1 MVEEESDVFLTD
13 PGGRLGSDDV
23 DDEPASADIE
33 LFLPDDVLE
42 ATELVELFLL
52 PVEAPST
59 VSESRFRLMEGLTA
73 SITNEVSFE
82 AGMA

>member
-1 MVEEESDVFLTD
+1 MDDD
-13 PGGRLGSDDV
+13 PA
-23 DDEPASADIE
+23 PAPPPSADIE
-33 LFLPDDVLE
+33 LFLPDDDFE

-52 PVEAPST
+52 AADAAPST

-73 SITNEVSFE
+73 SITKEVSLE